1 MASFIHDDSASI
13 EIPIRLV
20 VYVILTAAIIAV
32 TAIGLSQI
40 WPGITTDVMEKQIGE
55 IKVSLD
61 TIQNGGARNLIDTDS
76 PSGNIRTLKI
86 TIPGDVDYLAFG
98 ADPDPDNDGNLTNT
112 PDGLLTERGNVIFYG
127 SSTGKIRIP
136 LDEYIELREGRFE
149 NGRWVMNNIGGKQY
163 GAVISE
169 KGNYELTFEMVYDPI
184 SKERYTLVHF
194 TDNLNA
200 YINPYDP
207 TILPNNLWISLN
219 PDSIPADGI
228 TGAEILVKLKDRKGR
243 DAAVDGININ
253 HSATL
258 GNLSLSNLTTIKG
271 KATAVITSEIVGTSM
286 ITATS
291 GGLNPGSTH
300 LTIIPEP
307 IIIEFGKWI
316 NNEDET
322 LNGQFYTK
330 QELDYSISFTGY
342 GTKFSLPL
350 VGVWWPN
357 ASIGIDGIRIG
368 EGMIDSESM
377 ITNNFI
383 RTTLPAGYHNMTISL
398 KNDKYLPLFGDTNL
412 FVEKV
417 ALSG

>member
-20 VYVILTAAIIAV
+20 VYVILTAAIVALA
-32 TAIGLSQI
+32 AIGLSQI
-40 WPGITTDVMEKQIGE
+40 WPGITTDVMEKQIGK

-61 TIQNGGARNLIDTDS
+61 TMKNGGARNLIDPDS
-76 PSGNIRTLKI
+76 PAGNIRTLKI

-149 NGRWVMNNIGGKQY
+149 NGRWIMNNIGGKQY

-184 SKERYTLVHF
+184 SKERYTLVHY

-219 PDSIPADGI
+219 TDSIPADGI
-228 TGAEILVKLKDRKGR
+228 TGAEILVKLKDRRGR

-253 HSATL
+253 LSATL

-271 KATAVITSEIVGTSM
+271 KATAVITSDIVGTSM

-291 GGLNPGSTH
+291 AGLNPGSTH
-300 LTIIPEP
+300 LTIIQEP
-307 IIIEFGKWI
+307 IVIELGKWI
-316 NNEDET
+316 YNEDEI
-322 LNGQFYTK
+322 LNGTFFTK
-330 QELDYSISFTGY
+330 QELNYSFSFTGY
-342 GTKFSLPL
+342 GTKFSVPL
-350 VGVWWPN
+350 VGIWWPN
-357 ASIGIDGIRIG
+357 ASIGIDGIQIG
-368 EGMIDSESM
+368 EGMINSESV
-377 ITNNFI
+377 ITINFN
-383 RTTLPAGYHNMTISL
+383 RTPLPAGYHNMTIRL
-398 KNDKYLPLFGDTNL
+398 KNDRYLPLFGDTNL

-417 ALSG
+417 VLSW